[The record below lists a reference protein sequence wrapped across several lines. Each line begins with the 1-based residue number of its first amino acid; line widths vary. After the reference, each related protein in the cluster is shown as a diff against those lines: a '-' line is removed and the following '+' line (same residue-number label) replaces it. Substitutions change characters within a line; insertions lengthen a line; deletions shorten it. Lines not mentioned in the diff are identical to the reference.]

1 MRGSRRAGF
10 LKVFAAVA
18 LTIVCLPSAR
28 ANLTIIPTY
37 DTSITSDPNAGTIE
51 TGIQAAINVVQAN
64 IANNLTVTIQYSET
78 TSGLASTSA
87 STGNVSLTDYKL
99 ALAQQHLSANDVVAD
114 STLPATSGSGI
125 LLTRPLLRALGFAA
139 GSAGGFDG
147 FTALNTSIM
156 NLTRTSVNP
165 AKSDLQEAVE
175 HEIDEVLGIGGK
187 GSELGSGIPLEVG
200 PLDFYRY
207 SSPGTRSFDTSSSI
221 APYFSIDGGTTDLVH
236 FNQAFGADYGD
247 WGNGK
252 IPADLNGN
260 TPPQVQD
267 AFSTLGQFSDIGPN
281 ERIALDVV
289 GYDLPEPT
297 SFGLM
302 ALGAVTVLGMRRKH
316 SRR

>member
-1 MRGSRRAGF
+1 MRTSRRAGF
-10 LKVFAAVA
+10 LNVFAASA
-18 LTIVCLPSAR
+18 LTIACLPSAR

-37 DTSITSDPNAGTIE
+37 DSSITSDPNAGTIE
-51 TGIQAAINVVQAN
+51 SGIQAAINVVQAN

-87 STGNVSLTDYKL
+87 STSNVTLTDYKL
-99 ALAQQHLSANDVVAD
+99 ALAQQHLSANDVIAD
-114 STLPATSGSGI
+114 ATLPTSSGGI
-125 LLTRPLLRALGFAA
+125 MLTRPLLRALGFAA
-139 GSAGGFDG
+139 GSVGGFDG

-165 AKSDLQEAVE
+165 AKSDLQESVE

-187 GSELGSGIPLEVG
+187 GSLVGSGIPFEEG

-207 SSPGTRSFDTSSSI
+207 TSAGNRSFDTSSTI
-221 APYFSIDGGTTDLVH
+221 APYFSIDGGVTDLVH

-297 SFGLM
+297 SCGLM
-302 ALGAVTVLGMRRKH
+302 MLGAVTFLGVRRRNPH
-316 SRR
+316 H